1 LAKGQLSLGAAAGV
15 SDNFL
20 NSNIANQPYSLNKS
34 KFGCLLG
41 TRIDYWL
48 SGKFGLEAG
57 PELIQKNHSIERTDS
72 FFGVVENY
80 VNTYLQVP
88 VGVNWNFGNKNIRGF
103 VGIGGY
109 LGYWLA
115 GRINGRIPDI
125 LDANDSIYRNGQG
138 SESIR
143 LISYNEK
150 YVFDAQRDNRLEIG
164 WFGSVGIN
172 FLYSQKWNIFVET
185 RYYQSLSDQQKSYM
199 INQVPRYNQTYSL
212 FAGCN
217 FMLGHYNVKGRI

>member
-1 LAKGQLSLGAAAGV
+1 LAKGQLSLGAAVGF

-34 KFGCLLG
+34 KFGYLLG

-48 SGKFGLEAG
+48 SGKFGLEAD

-80 VNTYLQVP
+80 VSTYLQVP

-115 GRINGRIPDI
+115 GKINGSIPDI

-138 SESIR
+138 SESIK
-143 LISYNEK
+143 LITYNEK
-150 YVFDAQRDNRLEIG
+150 YVFDPQRDNRLEIG
-164 WFGSVGIN
+164 WFGSVGISYQ
-172 FLYSQKWNIFVET
+172 YSQKWNIFVET

-199 INQVPRYNQTYSL
+199 VNRVPRYNQTYSL
-212 FAGCN
+212 FAGCK